1 MDMNIAK
8 KVFCGI
14 AFLFT
19 GVILITSCVNS
30 NKNKSE
36 EKVSKSGKEKVE
48 IADSINQSIAWIDS
62 ILTGIPYPS
71 MGTIDDVTNIT
82 GEKKIEPSEMGK
94 TYQDADSIWNEF
106 KILCSN
112 KEYRKAYDLYYN
124 DKGAFMVALKSTTAQ
139 YVFYTEVL
147 SELDRKFDP
156 THALEN
162 MVSNLNLN
170 ILMTSAVIQLSE
182 GNTVPPHFSE
192 LFMMCIEGN
201 KRTGNMAKVNE
212 IIELYSPLICEVEG
226 KSEEEINKMID
237 AILEE

>member
-1 MDMNIAK
+1 MNITK
-8 KVFCGI
+8 KVFCEI

-19 GVILITSCVNS
+19 GVILITSCGNT
-30 NKNKSE
+30 NKSKN
-36 EKVSKSGKEKVE
+36 EKIVSQSGKEDVE
-48 IADSINQSIAWIDS
+48 ITDSINQSIAWIDS
-62 ILTGIPYPS
+62 ILADIPYPS
-71 MGTIDDVTNIT
+71 MSTIDDVTNIT
-82 GEKKIEPSEMGK
+82 GEKIIESSEMGK

-106 KILCSN
+106 KVLCSI
-112 KEYRKAYDLYYN
+112 KDFRKAYDLYYK

-147 SELDRKFDP
+147 SELDRKYDP
-156 THALEN
+156 SHALEN

-201 KRTGNMAKVNE
+201 KRTGNMSKVNE
-212 IIELYSPLICEVEG
+212 IIELYSPIICQVEG
-226 KSEEEINKMID
+226 KSEDEIKKMID